1 MTPPARTP
9 AQKAELEAFS
19 RKLADL
25 MAKRGMNQSD
35 LARHLWGSHTDT
47 RGRDVATNRDRISH
61 YVRGSQMPEARTMRR
76 IAQVF
81 GIPPEELH
89 PTVNAPPGAVPE
101 VSLAAVAGR
110 PDLALLQ
117 VHVVLPMDA
126 AIRVASIISET
137 KRPKED
143 GDGR

>member
-1 MTPPARTP
+1 MTPPTRTP
-9 AQKAELEAFS
+9 AQRAELEAFS
-19 RKLADL
+19 RKLVDL

-35 LARHLWGSHTDT
+35 LARHLWGSHTDA

-61 YVRGSQMPEARTMRR
+61 YVRGSQMPEAKTMRR

-81 GIPPEELH
+81 GVDPDELH

-117 VHVVLPMDA
+117 VHVILPMNA
-126 AIRVASIISET
+126 AIKVASIISEARHT
-137 KRPKED
+137 KD
-143 GDGR
+143 GDER